1 MFYFI
6 SLINILSV
14 ITTIVLIVIC
24 IVKYNEEELTQKHF
38 FYSVTS
44 LILTF
49 LLMFSWVVRK
59 DNTSFSKDFSLF
71 NDLTN
76 CGVAYNDE
84 SLLRDTFSGCIKL
97 EQTDTI
103 MITKTTYLGILGSRP
118 TI

>member
-59 DNTSFSKDFSLF
+59 DNISFSKDFSLF
-71 NDLTN
+71 K
-76 CGVAYNDE
+76 
-84 SLLRDTFSGCIKL
+84 FI
-97 EQTDTI
+97 
-103 MITKTTYLGILGSRP
+103 
-118 TI
+118 